1 MAKRP
6 PEDPRITDLRR
17 YKKARE
23 QSKRQP
29 PPRPPAQGILG
40 SNPRAGLILAIVAVV
55 AFALWGLP
63 FILKLL

>member
-23 QSKRQP
+23 QAKRRP
-29 PPRPPAQGILG
+29 PPRPPAQGFLG
-40 SNPRAGLILAIVAVV
+40 SNPRAGLILAIVAVLV
-55 AFALWGLP
+55 VVLFVLP
-63 FILKLL
+63 TFL